1 MVPSCPAW
9 AKESHEPLSIP
20 EGLAGQSWCLWE
32 YGGSRFLEL
41 APTCHEEV
49 LQSMHGVCLR
59 SPALCRIGGGSSL
72 ALNSGGFLLRVQHDD
87 SSQG

>member
-1 MVPSCPAW
+1 MGP
-9 AKESHEPLSIP
+9 
-20 EGLAGQSWCLWE
+20 
-32 YGGSRFLEL
+32 FLEL

-49 LQSMHGVCLR
+49 LQSMHGVCLH
-59 SPALCRIGGGSSL
+59 SPVLCRIGGGSSP